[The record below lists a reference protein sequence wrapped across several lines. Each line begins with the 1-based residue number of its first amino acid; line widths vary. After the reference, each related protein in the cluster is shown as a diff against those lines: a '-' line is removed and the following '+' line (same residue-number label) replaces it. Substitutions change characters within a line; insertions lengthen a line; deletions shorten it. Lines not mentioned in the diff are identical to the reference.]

1 MLQQRRKV
9 RGLLLAF
16 MLVALLSGARKVAH
30 RPPLPLFA
38 PAVKLPAAVS
48 IARKLGTELSPD
60 KRFRFDANFVSAS
73 PGQAVHAA
81 TLVELEN
88 GDVRAVWFS
97 GSREG
102 ASDVTVRT
110 AVLDAR
116 TQRWGDETPLFD
128 RRQIQRSL
136 MRYVKKLGNPVIGR
150 GPDGSL
156 MLWMVNVSLGGWAGS
171 AISFT
176 QSHDDGST
184 WSEPQRLV
192 TSPFLNIST
201 LVKSA
206 PIALA
211 DGGALLPVYHEF
223 VAKFA
228 EVLRLDAKGQLV
240 DKLRVPGSHTSLQPV
255 VIVSS
260 AADAQMYMR
269 SSAAKAVV
277 QSTTSDGGATWSA
290 SRAGVLPNPD
300 AAVAGVAAQGLN
312 QPARQWLALNPTTNN
327 REQLALVSAPLGGS
341 FDGALPWMV
350 ESTRSPNAR
359 LTIAEYERLL
369 GEELKQRG
377 ASEAQAQAYVASARR
392 QLCGDVQCAQEFSY
406 PFLLQTRNGDLH
418 LVYTWHRTRIKHIRL
433 DAFLTPVAA
442 QVKP

>member
-1 MLQQRRKV
+1 MLQQRHIV
-9 RGLLLAF
+9 RGMLLAF
-16 MLVALLSGARKVAH
+16 IMVALLSGAWKVAH
-30 RPPLPLFA
+30 RSPPPLFA

-48 IARKLGTELSPD
+48 TARKPGAELSPD
-60 KRFRFDANFVSAS
+60 GRFRFDANFVSAL

-102 ASDVTVRT
+102 AGDVSVQT
-110 AVLDAR
+110 AVMDAR
-116 TQRWGDETPLFD
+116 TQRWSDETPLFD

-136 MRYVKKLGNPVIGR
+136 MRYVKKIGNPVIGR
-150 GPDGSL
+150 APDGSL

-176 QSHDDGST
+176 QSHDEGLT
-184 WSEPQRLV
+184 WSAPQRLV

-201 LVKSA
+201 MVKSA

-211 DGGALLPVYHEF
+211 DGGMSLPVYHEF
-223 VAKFA
+223 FTKFA
-228 EVLRLDAKGQLV
+228 EVLRLDARGQLV
-240 DKLRVPGSHTSLQPV
+240 DKVRVPGSHTSLQPV

-260 AADAQMYMR
+260 AVEAQMYMR
-269 SSAAKAVV
+269 SSAGKALA
-277 QSTTSDGGATWSA
+277 QSITADGGATWSVT
-290 SRAGVLPNPD
+290 RAGTLPNPD
-300 AAVAGVAAQGLN
+300 AAVAGIAAPGLN

-350 ESTRSPNAR
+350 ESTGSPNVR
-359 LTIAEYERLL
+359 LAIVDYERLL
-369 GEELKQRG
+369 GEELKRRG
-377 ASEAQAQAYVASARR
+377 ASESQVQAYVASARR
-392 QLCGDVQCAQEFSY
+392 QLCGDSQCAQEFSY
-406 PFLLQTRNGDLH
+406 PFLLQTRDGALH

-433 DAFLTPVAA
+433 NAFEVPVAA
-442 QVKP
+442 QAKP

>member
-1 MLQQRRKV
+1 MLLV
-9 RGLLLAF
+9 F
-16 MLVALLSGARKVAH
+16 MLVALLSGAWKVAH
-30 RPPLPLFA
+30 RPPPPFFA
-38 PAVKLPAAVS
+38 PAGKLPATVS
-48 IARKLGTELSPD
+48 IVREPGAELSPD
-60 KRFRFDANFVSAS
+60 GRFRFDANFVSAL

-81 TLVELEN
+81 TLVELNN

-102 ASDVTVRT
+102 ASDVTVQT
-110 AVLDAR
+110 AVMDVR
-116 TQRWGDETPLFD
+116 TQRWGNETPLFD
-128 RRQIQRSL
+128 KRQMQRSL

-150 GPDGSL
+150 APDGSL

-171 AISFT
+171 AISFA
-176 QSHDDGST
+176 QSHDEGST
-184 WSEPQRLV
+184 WSAPQRLV

-201 LVKSA
+201 LVKST

-211 DGGALLPVYHEF
+211 DGGMALPVYHEF

-240 DKLRVPGSHTSLQPV
+240 DKVRVPGSHTSLQPV

-269 SSAAKAVV
+269 SSGAKALA

-290 SRAGVLPNPD
+290 SRAGRLPNPD
-300 AAVAGVAAQGLN
+300 AAVAGVVASGSN
-312 QPARQWLALNPTTNN
+312 TPARQWLALNPTTSN

-341 FDGALPWMV
+341 FDGALPWMI
-350 ESTRSPNAR
+350 ESTGSPNAR
-359 LTIAEYERLL
+359 VAIVDYERLL

-377 ASEAQAQAYVASARR
+377 ASEAQTHAYVASARR
-392 QLCGDVQCAQEFSY
+392 QLCGDSQCAQEFSY
-406 PFLLQTRNGDLH
+406 PFLLQTRDGDLH

-433 DAFLTPVAA
+433 DAFQAPVAA
-442 QVKP
+442 QAEP